1 MEMGEEMEEV
11 TQEAA
16 EMEEGETLETVEMGL
31 VAAQEGTVET
41 LVEALEEIVGAM
53 RAYHQAVRVVS

>member
-1 MEMGEEMEEV
+1 MDMGEEMEEV
-11 TQEAA
+11 IQEAA
-16 EMEEGETLETVEMGL
+16 EMEEGETLEAVEMGL